1 MNEEIAPEKTQLIIA
16 IANLS
21 VRTMMTRVPV
31 EHRGLRILL
40 K

>member
-1 MNEEIAPEKTQLIIA
+1 MNEEIAPEKTQLIA

-21 VRTMMTRVPV
+21 ARTMMTRVPV

-40 K
+40 N